1 MMGCLKCGRDV
12 EEGQIFC
19 HACLENMERC
29 PVKPGTPISLPRP
42 REEATARK
50 ASRLKLPLAPEEQV
64 KRLRRR
70 CRWVAGLAVL
80 FLVASIVLGI
90 VFLRHLRADQKPQR
104 GQNYSAMETTEG

>member
-1 MMGCLKCGRDV
+1 M
-12 EEGQIFC
+12 
-19 HACLENMERC
+19 
-29 PVKPGTPISLPRP
+29 
-42 REEATARK
+42 RK
-50 ASRLKLPLAPEEQV
+50 ASRLRLPLAPEEQV

-80 FLVASIVLGI
+80 LLAASMVLGI